1 MSTTDTATWTI
12 TPAADAD
19 RAGWQRLYLAY
30 CEMAGEVLSS
40 EHLSRVWSWILDP
53 QAQTRCLLLREHER
67 QEVVSL
73 AHYRL
78 FERPL
83 AGSIGCWLDDL
94 FVDPAQR
101 GRGGARAVLQHLRTM
116 AAGEGWSTVR
126 WTTGQANSAQK
137 LYDRLADRSP
147 VITYNMVPGSSSD
160 AH

>member
-1 MSTTDTATWTI
+1 MT
-12 TPAADAD
+12 
-19 RAGWQRLYLAY
+19 L
-30 CEMAGEVLSS
+30 
-40 EHLSRVWSWILDP
+40 
-53 QAQTRCLLLREHER
+53 HEQ
-67 QEVVSL
+67 QEVVGL

-94 FVDPAQR
+94 FVNPSQR
-101 GRGGARAVLQHLRTM
+101 GRGGARAVLQHLGAM
-116 AAGEGWSTVR
+116 AADRGWSTVR

-147 VITYNMVPGSSSD
+147 VITYNMVPGLSSD